1 MPCTV
6 DLPAIDYV
14 DIRPEELAKLKKMK
28 KRGERAEEALC
39 RLCRAVAEK
48 DPSILVGL
56 LSSDKRFLET
66 WNKHQKYDL
75 KEGRSYYTF
84 DELTSTLFFWP
95 NGTEAGEVEVKV
107 IPTKPLKELS
117 SADVKPVGEASKND
131 LSLEEALAKAVVAL
145 SQMRGNQ

>member
-56 LSSDKRFLET
+56 LSSDKRFLKT

-84 DELTSTLFFWP
+84 DELTSTLFFWS

-107 IPTKPLKELS
+107 IPTKPLEELS